1 MGKVSKVHSYVLVS
15 CALTVVEKS
24 SEAAT
29 VEMIH
34 DCQQQALIELK
45 GCGELK
51 RVQTDRIR
59 EHLLTCTRLTDDVKF
74 DGFTDLEINR
84 NNENSPV

>member
-1 MGKVSKVHSYVLVS
+1 MGKVGKVQTYVLVS

-34 DCQQQALIELK
+34 DCQQQALIELE
-45 GCGELK
+45 GCRELK
-51 RVQTDRIR
+51 GDQTDGIR
-59 EHLLTCTRLTDDVKF
+59 EHLLTCERLKDDVI
-74 DGFTDLEINR
+74 LMPISSNLM
-84 NNENSPV
+84 VLQI